1 MWVLR
6 SSERIFKEKKN
17 SVKTTESHVNHKVKM
32 MIEQHIYWYTYTL
45 MFVTKRFK
53 GGILYKAME
62 RFIFVGSTGNFKQNE

>member
-1 MWVLR
+1 
-6 SSERIFKEKKN
+6 
-17 SVKTTESHVNHKVKM
+17 
-32 MIEQHIYWYTYTL
+32 